1 MVRTSNWDK
10 RVGVPVDGE
19 LTTLAADLIL
29 LAFLVLIAYL
39 VVQVS

>member
-1 MVRTSNWDK
+1 MVGAADRDE